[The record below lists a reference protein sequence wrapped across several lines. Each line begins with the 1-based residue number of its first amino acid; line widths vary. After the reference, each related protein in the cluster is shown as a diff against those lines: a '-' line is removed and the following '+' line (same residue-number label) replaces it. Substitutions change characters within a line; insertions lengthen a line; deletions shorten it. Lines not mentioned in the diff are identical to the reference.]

1 MSEELRLLQ
10 VEDSESD
17 ARLIVRRLESAGY
30 DVQAERVDNAGEL
43 RSALARQAWDV
54 IISDH
59 QLPQFDASAALEVL
73 QESGLDLP
81 FIVVSGT
88 IGEEIAVAMMKA
100 GAHDYLLKENLA
112 RLAPV
117 VGREI
122 REARMRRDGKHTER
136 ALHEKETL
144 LREIHHRVKNNM
156 QVVSS
161 LLGLQA
167 RAVSNEET
175 RRMLQ
180 DTRDRIQSIALL
192 HEILYES
199 GELAAVDF
207 PKYILQMT
215 DYLVRSYRA
224 DQRRIQ
230 IQADIQRVGLDLD
243 AALPCGLL
251 VHEVVTNALKHAF
264 PEGRAGEV
272 RIVLRRQP
280 AGTVGLELSDDGVGL
295 PEGLDWTSARSLG
308 LRLIREVA
316 NQLSATLHI
325 ESAGGTKV
333 RLTIPI
339 GQGQT

>member
-1 MSEELRLLQ
+1 
-10 VEDSESD
+10 
-17 ARLIVRRLESAGY
+17 
-30 DVQAERVDNAGEL
+30 
-43 RSALARQAWDV
+43 
-54 IISDH
+54 
-59 QLPQFDASAALEVL
+59 
-73 QESGLDLP
+73 
-81 FIVVSGT
+81 
-88 IGEEIAVAMMKA
+88 
-100 GAHDYLLKENLA
+100 
-112 RLAPV
+112 
-117 VGREI
+117 
-122 REARMRRDGKHTER
+122 
-136 ALHEKETL
+136 
-144 LREIHHRVKNNM
+144 
-156 QVVSS
+156 
-161 LLGLQA
+161 
-167 RAVSNEET
+167 
-175 RRMLQ
+175 MLQ

-308 LRLIREVA
+308 LRLIRELA